1 LPRIEK
7 PVEEG
12 EKSECIYC
20 GQDLIAR
27 LTDYK
32 GRFPDYLQWQLV
44 TERKSH
50 YLKDGGCKNQ
60 DKEESTSSTKVDSEL
75 PKTNSLDE
83 DMRYVKNKVDL
94 MFAMIKEQFQ
104 DYTDRKNHS

>member
-7 PVEEG
+7 PSEEG

-20 GQDLIAR
+20 EIDLVAR
-27 LTDYK
+27 LTDYQGK
-32 GRFPDYLQWQLV
+32 FQDYLQWQLT

-60 DKEESTSSTKVDSEL
+60 DKLESKSVVKSPEIS
-75 PKTNSLDE
+75 KTNSLDE
-83 DMRYVKNKVDL
+83 DMRYVKNKIDL
-94 MFAMIKEQFQ
+94 IFAMMSEQ
-104 DYTDRKNHS
+104 YNEYIDRKNQNE